1 MQKNKL
7 KIMILCANS
16 LISEAFKSIII
27 ASGYKSSSVNDYI
40 DLKDNI
46 KNLETDLLLIDE
58 NITANGKTKNYY
70 DLFKGYKENLPVLV
84 AVKEDNKKFL
94 KKDIFT
100 YIKKPINIT
109 EFKKLVEPYRK
120 NSKKLILNKIKLGKH
135 EYKSYSKTLELI
147 DGSKI
152 RFTSSEAALIM
163 IFIKNVNKSLS
174 SKFLIEKIL
183 GYSSQANS
191 NTLKTH
197 IWRLRK
203 KLGNQN
209 INFELL
215 NNNDGYV
222 LKKK

>member
-7 KIMILCANS
+7 KIMTLCANS

-27 ASGYKSSSVNDYI
+27 ASGYKPTSVNDFI
-40 DLKDNI
+40 NLKDKI
-46 KNLETDLLLIDE
+46 KNLEIDLILIDE
-58 NITANGKTKNYY
+58 YIIANGKTKHYY
-70 DLFKGYKENLPVLV
+70 DLFKRYKENLPVLV
-84 AVKEDNKKFL
+84 AVSEDNKKFL
-94 KKDIFT
+94 KQDIFT
-100 YIKKPINIT
+100 YIRKPINII

-120 NSKKLILNKIKLGKH
+120 TSKKLLPSKIKLGKH
-135 EYKSYSKTLELI
+135 EYDSYSRTLDLI
-147 DGSKI
+147 EGGKI

-163 IFIKNVNKSLS
+163 IFIKNVNKGLS
-174 SKFLIEKIL
+174 SKFLIENIL

-203 KLGNQN
+203 KLSNQN